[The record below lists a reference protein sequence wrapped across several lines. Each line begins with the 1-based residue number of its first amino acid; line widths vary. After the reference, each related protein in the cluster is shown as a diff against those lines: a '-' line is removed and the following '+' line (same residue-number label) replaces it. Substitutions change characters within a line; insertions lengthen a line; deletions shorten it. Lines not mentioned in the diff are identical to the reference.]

1 MGSLHESPPS
11 HSTLLSMFTKSMS
24 RTLKPDYLWR
34 KSLPTEIS
42 QVVEHNFFSF
52 HPNVNNLF
60 DF

>member
-11 HSTLLSMFTKSMS
+11 HPMLLSMFTKSMS
-24 RTLKPDYLWR
+24 RTLKTDYLWL

-42 QVVEHNFFSF
+42 QVIEHNFSSF